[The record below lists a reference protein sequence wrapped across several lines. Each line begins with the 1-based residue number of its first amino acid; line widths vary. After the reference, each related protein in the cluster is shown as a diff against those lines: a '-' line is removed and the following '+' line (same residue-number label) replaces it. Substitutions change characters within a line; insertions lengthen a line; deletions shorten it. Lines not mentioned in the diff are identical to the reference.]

1 MFHIF
6 RDSLFD
12 PKKIITYQNKRTSTF
27 IFYLLLLALFMTT
40 GTFVYYLGFSSNS
53 EISIATTGCTIT
65 DNHLSCTGENHDPNE
80 AFILYDFT
88 FYFLDESE
96 SIEDVN
102 MLESEIMVFQ
112 GTNISLY
119 RNGNEYLTWS
129 SVELLAASPDF
140 DTMMSAFTS
149 GILIV
154 SIFVA
159 YILNL
164 LLLLFW
170 ILISTVAFSQY
181 RRFMKFGEIYKLV
194 GFATTP
200 VAAVIAFNSLIN
212 MSNTVFFILFLGSYY
227 SLYYLRRG
235 LSLQIYEKMKAS
247 MPVNKENDEDEF
259 EEDSTNEEDK

>member
-1 MFHIF
+1 
-6 RDSLFD
+6 
-12 PKKIITYQNKRTSTF
+12 
-27 IFYLLLLALFMTT
+27 MTT
-40 GTFVYYLGFSSNS
+40 GTFVFYFGFSSNS
-53 EISIATTGCTIT
+53 EISSTTTGCSIT
-65 DNHLSCTGENHDPNE
+65 EESLSCTSINHDPNQ

-88 FYFLDESE
+88 FYFLDTSE
-96 SIEDVN
+96 SIEDIN

-112 GTNISLY
+112 GTSISLY

-129 SVELLAASPDF
+129 SKELLAASPDF
-140 DTMMSAFTS
+140 DTMISAFSS

-200 VAAVIAFNSLIN
+200 VAAVIAFNSLIY
-212 MSNTVFFILFLGSYY
+212 MSSTVFFILFLGSYY
-227 SLYYLRRG
+227 SLYFLRRG
-235 LSLQIYEKMKAS
+235 LSIQIYEKMKAM
-247 MPVNKENDEDEF
+247 MPPIQEHLEEDS
-259 EEDSTNEEDK
+259 EEDSTKEEDK

>member
-1 MFHIF
+1 MFQIF

-27 IFYLLLLALFMTT
+27 IFYILLLSLFMTT
-40 GTFVYYLGFSSNS
+40 GTLMFYFGFSSNS
-53 EISIATTGCTIT
+53 TINSNTTGCSIT
-65 DNHLSCTGENHDPNE
+65 QNSLSCTGVEHDPNE

-96 SIEDVN
+96 SIEDIN

-112 GTNISLY
+112 GNSISLY
-119 RNGNEYLTWS
+119 RNGNEYLSWS
-129 SVELLAASPDF
+129 SVDLLAASPDF
-140 DTMMSAFTS
+140 DTMMSAFSS

-159 YILNL
+159 YMLNL

-181 RRFMKFGEIYKLV
+181 RRYMKFGQIYKLV

-200 VAAVIAFNSLIN
+200 VAAVIAFNSLVY

-227 SLYYLRRG
+227 SLYFLRRS
-235 LSLQIYEKMKAS
+235 LSLQIYEKMKAV
-247 MPVNKENDEDEF
+247 MPTIKEDLEEQSDEDS
-259 EEDSTNEEDK
+259 DTEEDK